1 MKCILTVL
9 AFLVFS
15 TASYAQAPPT
25 ICLPTGAFLLQ
36 AEKHGEY
43 PAFVFK
49 DVLYGILFTMYIN
62 PKTRSYTLTGVS
74 DANPEVECLSS
85 VGLGFSPVVNK
96 PKGTES

>member
-1 MKCILTVL
+1 MKYILTVL
-9 AFLVFS
+9 ALLVVS
-15 TASYAQAPPT
+15 TTSYAQAPPT
-25 ICLPTGAFLLQ
+25 VCLPIGAFAPQ

-74 DANPEVECLSS
+74 DVNPEVECLSS
-85 VGLGFSPVVNK
+85 IGLGFSPVVNK
-96 PKGTES
+96 VKGTES

>member
-1 MKCILTVL
+1 VKCILTVL

-15 TASYAQAPPT
+15 TASYAQTSST
-25 ICLPTGAFLLQ
+25 ICLPIGTFAPQ
-36 AEKHGEY
+36 AERHGEY
-43 PAFVFK
+43 PAFMFK
-49 DVLYGILFTMYIN
+49 DIVYGILFTMYIN

-85 VGLGFSPVVNK
+85 VGLDFNPVVNK

>member
-1 MKCILTVL
+1 MSSHWC
-9 AFLVFS
+9 FC
-15 TASYAQAPPT
+15 TASR
-25 ICLPTGAFLLQ
+25 
-36 AEKHGEY
+36 KHGEY

-85 VGLGFSPVVNK
+85 IGLGFSPIVNK

>member
-1 MKCILTVL
+1 MKYILTVL
-9 AFLVFS
+9 ALLVVS
-15 TASYAQAPPT
+15 TTSYAQAPPT
-25 ICLPTGAFLLQ
+25 VCLPIGAFAPQ

-62 PKTRSYTLTGVS
+62 PKTRSYTLTGIS

-96 PKGTES
+96 VKGTES

>member
-1 MKCILTVL
+1 MKYILTVL
-9 AFLVFS
+9 ALLVVS
-15 TASYAQAPPT
+15 TTSYAQAPPT
-25 ICLPTGAFLLQ
+25 VCLPIGAFAPQ

-49 DVLYGILFTMYIN
+49 DVLYGMLFTMYIN
-62 PKTRSYTLTGVS
+62 PKSRSYTLTGVS

-85 VGLGFSPVVNK
+85 IGLGFSPIVNK